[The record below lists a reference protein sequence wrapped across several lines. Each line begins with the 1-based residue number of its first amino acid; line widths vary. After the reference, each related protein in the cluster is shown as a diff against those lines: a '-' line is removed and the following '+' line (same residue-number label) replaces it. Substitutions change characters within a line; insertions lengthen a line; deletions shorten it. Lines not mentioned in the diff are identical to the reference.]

1 MFHSLRNNKKDM
13 NTIKANEGGYLTQI
27 AYDIPTEERIFVTKI
42 TGVKAT
48 YEYYRE
54 ATTDEIDAWEE
65 YKKNQEAFVK

>member
-1 MFHSLRNNKKDM
+1 M

-27 AYDIPTEERIFVTKI
+27 AYDIPIEERIFVTKI

-65 YKKNQEAFVK
+65 YKKNQETFVK

>member
-1 MFHSLRNNKKDM
+1 M
-13 NTIKANEGGYLTQI
+13 NTIKANEGSYLTQI
-27 AYDIPTEERIFVTKI
+27 AYDIPIEERIFVTKI

-65 YKKNQEAFVK
+65 YKKNQETFVK